1 MSCRC
6 RRHIA
11 PTPAIVGLLA
21 LGALAAASALRRRLR
36 RPPPVDTAAAAAAG
50 MGNVLSPSPALPC
63 LRADSLGARHRR
75 HSHRRPASCCTT
87 KSRRCSWRRWG
98 QATAPVAAPRTP
110 RRQLMRLAMLVHR
123 RRPLCTRMLP
133 RTMTDV
139 TMALKMPALEAVR
152 SLLPC
157 WRWAGS
163 LLPCAGVS
171 GGFRACVLT
180 LRGGGCAGDYQYTS
194 YAAAVATARAA
205 AAAHAATRARDISN
219 LHASGAS
226 SGAPAAAGAGA
237 APDAGS
243 APSSRQ
249 DATPGAA
256 TSSGAAAPRAA
267 APAAST
273 AVAAPPGGG
282 AFVHPSQPATTA
294 VGASAPLSPAAIA
307 ATAAAAAAQA
317 AASSQGDAGA
327 AAAASAL
334 YHATYAAHAAQ
345 LAMQQAAAQARAHG
359 IELPPA
365 LMAPLT
371 GPGGQ
376 VFSSPYRAPVA
387 GGELAMPAGMVYQQ
401 QPAQP
406 HRTPTKGR
414 KGKPPMTPG
423 STPRRRKSERAAP
436 RSGGRRG
443 STGSQKQRTWP
454 WREEEVVPCRQSHGG
469 DLVWCSILCAKQ
481 RKQHGSTAGYHPQ
494 PPRHGNV
501 RVLSSSEIH
510 FARGRHQVRARARV
524 CVWLYVGWC
533 GGGRAWTCR

>member
-1 MSCRC
+1 
-6 RRHIA
+6 
-11 PTPAIVGLLA
+11 
-21 LGALAAASALRRRLR
+21 
-36 RPPPVDTAAAAAAG
+36 
-50 MGNVLSPSPALPC
+50 
-63 LRADSLGARHRR
+63 
-75 HSHRRPASCCTT
+75 
-87 KSRRCSWRRWG
+87 
-98 QATAPVAAPRTP
+98 
-110 RRQLMRLAMLVHR
+110 
-123 RRPLCTRMLP
+123 
-133 RTMTDV
+133 MTDV

-180 LRGGGCAGDYQYTS
+180 LCGGGCAGDYQYTS

-219 LHASGAS
+219 LHASGGS

-256 TSSGAAAPRAA
+256 SSGAAAPMAA

-282 AFVHPSQPATTA
+282 AFVPPSQPATTA
-294 VGASAPLSPAAIA
+294 VAASAPLSPAAIA

-317 AASSQGDAGA
+317 AANSQGDAGA

-423 STPRRRKSERAAP
+423 STPRRRKSERATP

-443 STGSQKQRTWP
+443 STGSQKQRTWR

-469 DLVWCSILCAKQ
+469 DLVWGSILCAKQ

-510 FARGRHQVRARARV
+510 FAWGRHQVRV
-524 CVWLYVGWC
+524 CVCGWGVWWRPSVDVPLKPAFC
-533 GGGRAWTCR
+533 LLLQTWQCVRPPDQPGLVHGRLSPCLGD

>member
-1 MSCRC
+1 M
-6 RRHIA
+6 
-11 PTPAIVGLLA
+11 
-21 LGALAAASALRRRLR
+21 
-36 RPPPVDTAAAAAAG
+36 
-50 MGNVLSPSPALPC
+50 
-63 LRADSLGARHRR
+63 
-75 HSHRRPASCCTT
+75 
-87 KSRRCSWRRWG
+87 
-98 QATAPVAAPRTP
+98 
-110 RRQLMRLAMLVHR
+110 
-123 RRPLCTRMLP
+123 
-133 RTMTDV
+133 
-139 TMALKMPALEAVR
+139 
-152 SLLPC
+152 
-157 WRWAGS
+157 
-163 LLPCAGVS
+163 
-171 GGFRACVLT
+171 LT

-256 TSSGAAAPRAA
+256 SSGATGPMAA
-267 APAAST
+267 APAASA

-469 DLVWCSILCAKQ
+469 DLVWGSILCAKQ

-510 FARGRHQVRARARV
+510 FTRGRHQVRARARV
-524 CVWLYVGWC
+524 CVWLCVGC
-533 GGGRAWTCR
+533 VVEAERGRAANACPRACFLFAVADLAVCTTA